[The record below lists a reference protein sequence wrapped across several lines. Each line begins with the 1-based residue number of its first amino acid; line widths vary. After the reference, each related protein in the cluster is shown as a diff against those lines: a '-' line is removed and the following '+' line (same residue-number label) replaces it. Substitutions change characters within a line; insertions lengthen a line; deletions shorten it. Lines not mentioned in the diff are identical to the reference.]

1 MPSRSTATLN
11 GIPPGGNEAA
21 VIDFG
26 TARERQRVARYRTRA
41 QSLLT
46 QNRSALQRLYETG
59 LIFTRHGTRVGRD
72 LLQIQQH
79 LLKAVDILNRAPK
92 SDDEGFEG
100 RLIEGEAL
108 FVQVEELLKKTT
120 TLTER
125 NRSAFQSTPSSF

>member
-1 MPSRSTATLN
+1 MLSRPSEDA
-11 GIPPGGNEAA
+11 IIAPPVCGEAD
-21 VIDFG
+21 VIDFS
-26 TARERQRVARYRTRA
+26 TAKERQRLCRYRERA
-41 QSLLT
+41 QSVLA

-79 LLKAVDILNRAPK
+79 LLKAVDILNRAPR

-108 FVQVEELLKKTT
+108 FVQVEELLKKTA

-125 NRSAFQSTPSSF
+125 NRSAFQSSPGSF

>member
-1 MPSRSTATLN
+1 MPSRTTAAID
-11 GIPPGGNEAA
+11 GISQTGSEAA

-26 TARERQRVARYRTRA
+26 VARERQRLTRYRARA
-41 QSLLT
+41 QSVLA
-46 QNRSALQRLYETG
+46 QNRAALQRLYETG

-100 RLIEGEAL
+100 RLVEGEAL
-108 FVQVEELLKKTT
+108 FVQVEELLKKTAA
-120 TLTER
+120 LTER
-125 NRSAFQSTPSSF
+125 NRSAFQSTPGSF

>member
-1 MPSRSTATLN
+1 MPSRTTALVEAPSTS
-11 GIPPGGNEAA
+11 GIDAD

-26 TARERQRVARYRTRA
+26 TARERQRLIRYRERA
-41 QSLLT
+41 QSVLA
-46 QNRSALQRLYETG
+46 QNRGAIQRLYETG

-79 LLKAVDILNRAPK
+79 LLKAVDILNRAPR

-108 FVQVEELLKKTT
+108 FVQVEELLKKT
-120 TLTER
+120 
-125 NRSAFQSTPSSF
+125 A